1 MYLPNPLDTFDEPLG
16 DGARMAL
23 RPVTGSQG
31 AAHRY
36 RVTLATESGTDHV
49 ADVIAVEA
57 GRLSVEVQPVF
68 GAEVSLT
75 LARLAR
81 HLAEI
86 ASTRRVVVDV
96 TDPAVRHYLHRLGFA
111 GPTGQALE
119 AGPGAQPT
127 PSVSTTEELARTL
140 NDLLGVEQVQPEP
153 MGRLRRVTARWEHG
167 NADSHRLRLGLR
179 GHGDFRVLLPAR
191 PDLMLDEL
199 AVATRILLALF
210 GRFPGV
216 RPGVAFSFKYRE
228 IMSGHAHGLATAQEI
243 LLSPSLICADLV
255 MRKVHDPDFHP
266 PTGRPDLEM
275 VITHEVWHAVEFH
288 LIGRSHQQAARFRA
302 EIGNLLGIDTLEH
315 AFPGARADPTMAHR
329 QAYDLLRSGVS
340 TYAGAS
346 PMEATA
352 ELFTEYWLSP
362 APRPLASAFGEIVER
377 YVPDPLG

>member
-1 MYLPNPLDTFDEPLG
+1 MSVPNPLGTFDEPLG
-16 DGARMAL
+16 DGARVAL
-23 RPVTGSQG
+23 RPVTGSRG
-31 AAHRY
+31 AAHRS
-36 RVTLATESGTDHV
+36 RVTLTTDAGTDHV
-49 ADVIAVEA
+49 ADVIATEA
-57 GRLSVEVQPVF
+57 GHLAVEVQPIF

-86 ASTRRVVVDV
+86 ASVRPVVVDV
-96 TDPAVRHYLHRLGFA
+96 TDPALRHYLHRLGFTGPPGQGLESGPHT
-111 GPTGQALE
+111 GPTPA
-119 AGPGAQPT
+119 
-127 PSVSTTEELARTL
+127 VSTTEELARSL
-140 NDLLGVEQVQPEP
+140 NDLLGVQQVQPAP
-153 MGRLRRVTARWEHG
+153 MGRLRSVTTRWEHG
-167 NADSHRLRLGLR
+167 NAESHRLRLGLR
-179 GHGDFRVLLPAR
+179 GHGAFRVLLPAR

-199 AVATRILLALF
+199 AAATRTLLALF

-228 IMSGHAHGLATAQEI
+228 IMAGHAHGVANTQEI

-266 PTGRPDLEM
+266 PTGRSDLEM

-288 LIGRSHQQAARFRA
+288 LIGRSHRQAAAFRA
-302 EIGNLLGIDTLEH
+302 EIGQLLGIDTLEH
-315 AFPGARADPTMAHR
+315 AFPGARADPTDAHR
-329 QAYDLLRSGVS
+329 RAHHLLRSGVS
-340 TYAGAS
+340 AYAGAS

-362 APRPLASAFGEIVER
+362 APRPLATAFGEIAER

>member
-1 MYLPNPLDTFDEPLG
+1 MPLPTPLGTFDEPLG
-16 DGARMAL
+16 DRTSVAL
-23 RPVTGSQG
+23 RPVSGSGGTAQ
-31 AAHRY
+31 RY
-36 RVTLATESGTDHV
+36 RVTLTTESGIDHV
-49 ADVIAVEA
+49 ADVTAVEA
-57 GRLSVEVQPVF
+57 ERLTIEVQPVF
-68 GAEVSLT
+68 GPEVSLT

-81 HLAEI
+81 HLAET
-86 ASTRRVVVDV
+86 ASTHRVVVDS
-96 TDPAVRHYLHRLGFA
+96 TDPAVRHYLQRLGFTGPPGQVLTA
-111 GPTGQALE
+111 GLDA
-119 AGPGAQPT
+119 APT
-127 PSVSTTEELARTL
+127 PPVATPEALAHAL
-140 NDLLGVEQVQPEP
+140 NDLLGAEQVQPEP
-153 MGRLRRVTARWEHG
+153 MGRLRRVTTRWEHG
-167 NADSHRLRLGLR
+167 TGDSHRLTLGLR
-179 GHGDFRVLLPAR
+179 GHGAFRVLLPAR

-199 AVATRILLALF
+199 ADATRTLLALF

-228 IMSGHAHGLATAQEI
+228 MMTGHAHGLATAQEI

-266 PTGRPDLEM
+266 PTGRPDLEV
-275 VITHEVWHAVEFH
+275 VIAHEVWHAVEFH
-288 LIGRSHQQAARFRA
+288 LIGRNHQQAARFRA

-315 AFPGARADPTMAHR
+315 AFPGARADPTIAHR

-362 APRPLASAFGEIVER
+362 APRPLASAFGEIVEQ